1 MMQPITHAI
10 NLIPVSAIKVVNPRV
25 RSKKSFRDLVESIE
39 SVGLKRPITVTRSPT
54 PEDGFSYHLVCGQGR
69 MEAFQTLGQSDIPAF
84 VIEATGQ
91 QVMVKSLVENCARRQ
106 HSANDLLRDIAGMKG
121 RKYTDAE
128 IAKKTGLSAE
138 YVRGVARLL
147 AQGEQRLLR
156 AVESGQ
162 IPLSVAVDIASADDA
177 GIQAA
182 LQQAYEKNEL
192 RGRKLLIARRL
203 VENRRRRGK
212 GLGVATVRRSGNP
225 SSASLLRA
233 YQEDTD
239 RKRILIRKADA
250 ARNRLLF
257 ITHALRQLV
266 AEDNFQD
273 ILTAEGLATMPKN
286 LATRIRKGEVA

>member
-1 MMQPITHAI
+1 MEPITHAI
-10 NLIPVSAIKVVNPRV
+10 ALVPLSAIKVVNPRV

-39 SVGLKRPITVTRSPT
+39 SVGLKRPITVTKAPT
-54 PEDGFSYHLVCGQGR
+54 PEDGFAYHLVCGQGR
-69 MEAFQTLGQSDIPAF
+69 MEAFKTLGQAEIPAF

-91 QVMVKSLVENCARRQ
+91 EVMVKSLVENCARRQ
-106 HSANDLLRDIAGMKG
+106 HSANDLLRDITGMKN

-128 IAKKTGLSAE
+128 IAKKTGLSTE
-138 YVRGVARLL
+138 YVRGVSRLL

-162 IPLSVAVDIASADDA
+162 NPLSVAVDIASADDA

-212 GLGVATVRRSGNP
+212 GLGVATARRNANP

-266 AEDNFQD
+266 AEDAFQD
-273 ILTAEGLATMPKN
+273 LLTAEGLATMPKN
-286 LATRIRKGEVA
+286 LAMRIRKGEVA